1 MLFSKTLYA
10 FLAHL
15 LTSIITCCFLYYREE
30 ADVGEVASE
39 VASRFVVCKRIARLF
54 SRLFI

>member
-1 MLFSKTLYA
+1 LNA
-10 FLAHL
+10 FRAHL
-15 LTSIITCCFLYYREE
+15 LTSSACCFFDYYREE
-30 ADVGEVASE
+30 VDAEEVVSE